1 VLLFYQGRCCVNV
14 TVATGSVGAAC
25 DGAGAEQYTS
35 SLQVARSVTV
45 SEMSEIILRLYG
57 KHC

>member
-35 SLQVARSVTV
+35 VQVARSVTV
-45 SEMSEIILRLYG
+45 SEIIFIAIT
-57 KHC
+57 